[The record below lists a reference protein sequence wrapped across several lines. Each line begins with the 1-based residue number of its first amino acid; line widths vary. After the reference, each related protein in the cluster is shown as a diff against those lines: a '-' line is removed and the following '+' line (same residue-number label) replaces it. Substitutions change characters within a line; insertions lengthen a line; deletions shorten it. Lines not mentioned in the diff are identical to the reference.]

1 VSRYVELNHELT
13 DGMAVFP
20 GLPSPR
26 VTAILDHAHS
36 RDRYAGQ
43 AEFYLGNVELAGDT
57 ATYLD
62 SPFHRYPNGRDLSE
76 IPLADVAG
84 LPGIHLEAV
93 TSEDR
98 SISFDAEEEALAG
111 HAVLVRSGWDERWG
125 TDAYWQPGPYLS
137 PAALEL
143 LLRARPKLV
152 GVDCWN
158 VDDIDDPARP
168 AHTRLLT
175 EGILIVENLCKLD
188 RLPATGFR
196 FSAIPLRIAGGASF
210 PVRAFA
216 EMQPAE

>member
-43 AEFYLGNVELAGDT
+43 AEFYVGKVELAGNT
-57 ATYLD
+57 ATYID
-62 SPFHRYPNGRDLSE
+62 SPFHRYPDGHDVSE

-84 LPGIHLEAV
+84 LPGIRIDAV
-93 TSEDR
+93 IGDDR
-98 SISFDAEEEALAG
+98 SISVETDEAALAG
-111 HAVLVRSGWDERWG
+111 RAVLVRSGWDERWG
-125 TDAYWQPGPYLS
+125 TEAYWQPDPYLS
-137 PAALEL
+137 TEALEL
-143 LLRARPKLV
+143 LLQARPKVV
-152 GVDCWN
+152 GVDGWN

-168 AHTRLLT
+168 AHTRLLAD
-175 EGILIVENLCKLD
+175 GILIVENLCNLD
-188 RLPATGFR
+188 ALPASGFR
-196 FSAIPLRIAGGASF
+196 FSAIPLRIVGGASI

-216 EMQPAE
+216 EIVE